1 MSKRKNRDLK
11 RQSATIDTY
20 KGILIVCEGEQ
31 TEPLYFENLKKF
43 EGLTSAD
50 IKVVY
55 GKHSDPINV
64 INKAID
70 EQEKQKHYLPFDKV
84 YCVIDG
90 DVSANLNKAKK
101 LAKQNN
107 IQLIISY
114 PCIEYWYICHFDFYR
129 SSIVPNGNKSAGNN
143 CVSILNQ
150 YWKKVF
156 KKDYAKNQDG
166 LYALLLDRLEVA
178 IKNAQNGLKQAREES
193 ELNPSTQVYEL
204 VDYLLKLR
212 SPLKKRYHNKKS
224 SQ

>member
-11 RQSATIDTY
+11 RQPATIDTY

-31 TEPLYFENLKKF
+31 TEPLYFESLKKV

-90 DVSANLNKAKK
+90 DVSANLNEAKK

-114 PCIEYWYICHFDFYR
+114 PCMEYWYICHFNPYH
-129 SSIVPNGNKSAGNN
+129 SPIIATGNKSAGDN
-143 CVSILNQ
+143 CESILNK
-150 YWKKVF
+150 YWKKAF
-156 KKDYAKNQDG
+156 KKDYKKNQPN
-166 LYALLLDRLEVA
+166 LYALLHDKLETA
-178 IKNAQNGLKQAREES
+178 IKNAKAGLKQAQADN

-204 VDYLLKLR
+204 VDYLRNIKTA
-212 SPLKKRYHNKKS
+212 N
-224 SQ
+224 Q